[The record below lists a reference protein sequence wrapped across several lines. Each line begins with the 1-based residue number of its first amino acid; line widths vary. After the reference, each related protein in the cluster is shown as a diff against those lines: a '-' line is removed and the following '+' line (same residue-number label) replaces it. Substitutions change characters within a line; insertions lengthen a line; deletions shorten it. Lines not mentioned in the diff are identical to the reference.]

1 MTGEQGDRQDTWSEE
16 QLPPAPSMGLVSFEN
31 LDETEFE
38 EFCYDLLIE
47 LGFVNVDWRKGT
59 PKSVSPADR
68 GRDLVAHLERKD
80 VDGHKYFETWFVDC
94 KHHKRGI
101 PPDALQ
107 GLFTWS
113 EAERPAVAL
122 VVASGYL
129 SNPAKDWMDQYATN
143 RHPPFRI
150 RHWERPVLSRM
161 LASRPA
167 LMQRHDIIVA
177 DSMRTLSEILAAEQ
191 EFFDKVWYVRKLILE
206 ESIEDGRHNPLPPD
220 IEEQMHAAM
229 RAVEER
235 YGAENVG
242 PWDDWEWGFVNGKLS
257 ALRWVLGSE
266 WDFLDT

>member
-1 MTGEQGDRQDTWSEE
+1 MSEEQADSPDSWSEE
-16 QLPPAPSMGLVSFEN
+16 FLPATSPTGQVSFAN

-38 EFCYDLLIE
+38 EFCYDLLVE

-59 PKSVSPADR
+59 PKSTSPSDR
-68 GRDLVAHLERKD
+68 GRDLVGQLERRD

-94 KHHKRGI
+94 KHYDRGI
-101 PPDALQ
+101 PPEALQ

-122 VVASGYL
+122 VIASGYL
-129 SNPAKDWMDQYATN
+129 SNPAKDWIEQYVTK
-143 RHPPFRI
+143 RTPPFRV
-150 RHWERPVLSRM
+150 RHWEKPVLSRM
-161 LASRPA
+161 LANRPG

-177 DSMRTLSEILAAEQ
+177 ESMRNLSEILAAEQ

-206 ESIEDGRHNPLPPD
+206 EKIEDGHAEPLGPD
-220 IEEQMHAAM
+220 LQEHVNAAM
-229 RAVEER
+229 RAIEER
-235 YGAENVG
+235 YGVENVG